1 MPETQELPLNGL
13 KEWLNK
19 NTTSLV
25 EPLREEAKKNL
36 DDVKSKLVELMDGCD
51 KLLDDAE
58 KEMARGS
65 RKTYR
70 RAKALF
76 KLAGTFQSSIE
87 EINIPEEINGQTLKE
102 TLDQLTKTMNMID
115 QEKTK
120 WFRAIS
126 PYFILSRRR
135 FDASF
140 KRAEYSFQTYRTF
153 VAEDYS
159 KAEKAENVFSKIDEL
174 RQSSD
179 EYNNY
184 ETSRETRNKKKDHV
198 ESKIAETEKQLESLQ
213 SKGEVV
219 ELAQLN
225 SRIEELTEAIN
236 HELRHLKKPLL
247 KFESLI
253 NSPGYNLFPDA
264 ASKLEEYMS
273 NPFNALATEKE
284 GYPLLKTILQKID
297 SALDNKKMKLKPSRL
312 RKAKDQI
319 KRITEKEALISL
331 QNSTKESFSKR
342 KELSTSGIIT
352 ETRDEKTELQEQ
364 LKELQR
370 QKGILKTRDALLE
383 KDHKEAKK
391 RVEEQKRSLEKIIT
405 ELSDIDVKIMLD

>member
-1 MPETQELPLNGL
+1 MPESLELPLNGL

-19 NTTSLV
+19 NTRSLV

-36 DDVKSKLVELMDGCD
+36 GDVKSKLVELLDGCD

-87 EINIPEEINGQTLKE
+87 EINIPEEISGKTLKE
-102 TLDQLTKTMNMID
+102 TLDQLTKTMNMIN
-115 QEKTK
+115 QEKTR

-153 VAEDYS
+153 LVEDYS
-159 KAEKAENVFSKIDEL
+159 KAEKAEAVFSMVDEL
-174 RQSSD
+174 RQSSE

-184 ETSRETRNKKKDHV
+184 ENSRETRNKKKELVDL
-198 ESKIAETEKQLESLQ
+198 KITEAQKRLESLQ

-219 ELAQLN
+219 KLAQIN
-225 SRIEELTEAIN
+225 SRVQELTEAIN

-264 ASKLEEYMS
+264 VSKLEEYMA
-273 NPFNALATEKE
+273 NPFDALATEKE

-297 SALDNKKMKLKPSRL
+297 NALDNKKMKLKPSRL

-319 KRITEKEALISL
+319 KRITEKDRLMSL
-331 QNSTKESFSKR
+331 QNSSKEAFSKR
-342 KELSTSGIIT
+342 SDLSASGIIN
-352 ETRDEKTELQEQ
+352 EARDEKTELQEH
-364 LKELQR
+364 LKELRR
-370 QKGILKTRDALLE
+370 QKG
-383 KDHKEAKK
+383 
-391 RVEEQKRSLEKIIT
+391 
-405 ELSDIDVKIMLD
+405 